1 MKGIPLINLCKSI
14 HKLLKCLLM
23 LSYYLFIGID
33 ISKKWI
39 DVSLSLD
46 GKKEQMLHS
55 RFDNTKAGFSKMV
68 KFIKSSPFFKSISK
82 ARLQNC
88 LFCMEHTG
96 VYALPLSRF
105 LQAKKIPFHLVS
117 PHHLKWSLGLRRG
130 KNDKADSKDI
140 SRYIFLNQ
148 SEVELSSLPSD
159 RLLKI
164 KNLLSLRGRLVKTKK
179 GLVMAQKELSDFG
192 TKATS
197 DQVTKRTNK
206 VCKPIE
212 TTIRALDN
220 DILELIQEDTT
231 LRNQYE
237 LITSV
242 KGAGLIIAAYLI
254 VYTSAFKAFENS
266 RKFATYI
273 GLSPFAQTSG
283 TSVNKPARVSYLAH
297 KKLKGVISCGA
308 MAAQLHDKELKAY
321 YHRKIKEGKVDHS
334 VNNAI
339 RNKFIHRIFAV
350 VKRGT
355 PYVELAQ
362 FRG

>member
-1 MKGIPLINLCKSI
+1 MR
-14 HKLLKCLLM
+14 
-23 LSYYLFIGID
+23 SYYLFIGID

-39 DVSLSLD
+39 DVSLTLD
-46 GKKEQMLHS
+46 GKKDLMLHR
-55 RFDNTKAGFSKMV
+55 RFGNTKTGFSKMV
-68 KFIKSSPFFKSISK
+68 KFIKSSSFFKSIPK
-82 ARLQNC
+82 ARLQNS
-88 LFCMEHTG
+88 LFCMEYTG

-105 LQAKKIPFHLVS
+105 LQGRKIPFHLVS

-140 SRYIFLNQ
+140 ARYIFLNQ
-148 SEVELSSLPSD
+148 REVELSTLPSD

-164 KNLLSLRGRLVKTKK
+164 KNLLSLRHRLVKTKK
-179 GLVMAQKELSDFG
+179 GLVVAQKELNTFG

-197 DQVTKRTNK
+197 TQVSKRTDK
-206 VCKPIE
+206 VCKPME
-212 TTIRALDN
+212 STITSVEN
-220 DILELIQEDTT
+220 DILELIREDAK
-231 LRNQYE
+231 LSKLYD
-237 LITSV
+237 LIISV
-242 KGAGLIIAAYLI
+242 KGAGHIIAAYLI
-254 VYTSAFKAFENS
+254 VYTTAFKAFENS

-283 TSVNKPARVSYLAH
+283 TSVNRPAKVSYLAH

-308 MAAQLHDKELKAY
+308 MAAQLYDKQLNAY
-321 YHRKIKEGKVDHS
+321 YHRKLEEGKNEHS
-334 VNNAI
+334 VKNAV